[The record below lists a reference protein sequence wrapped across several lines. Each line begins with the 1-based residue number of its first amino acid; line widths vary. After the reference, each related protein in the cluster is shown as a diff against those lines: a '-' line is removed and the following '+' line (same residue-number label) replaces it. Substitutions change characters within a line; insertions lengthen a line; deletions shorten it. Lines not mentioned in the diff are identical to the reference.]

1 MAGFRRFIIVT
12 AEVMV
17 ILIVILTT
25 IASAISGVTGMQ
37 AAFGGQYWIV
47 GALLGAVGGYLGAA
61 IFAAG
66 FFLPSYGDRG
76 KYSAHPLAGQVGT
89 ARRNRQHVAHG
100 YTDSESVDAPANR

>member
-25 IASAISGVTGMQ
+25 IASAISGATGMQ

-66 FFLPSYGDRG
+66 FFLLMEI
-76 KYSAHPLAGQVGT
+76 AENT
-89 ARRNRQHVAHG
+89 RRI
-100 YTDSESVDAPANR
+100 P